1 MDITSERIRASRL
14 SDRLGAALLVLG
26 GVGFLSAA
34 LLTGWIVH
42 DLDKSTPGAP
52 GVFSTISKIQA
63 VALVGL
69 TPGMLSLLVIAFGA
83 YLQTRSTDLL
93 YGVAVDADLF
103 ADEDESDD
111 DLPEPA

>member
-1 MDITSERIRASRL
+1 MTVTSERIRASRL
-14 SDRLGAALLVLG
+14 SDRLGAALIVLG
-26 GVGFLSAA
+26 VIGFLSAA

-42 DLDKSTPGAP
+42 DLDRVTGAAAF
-52 GVFSTISKIQA
+52 GTVTKIQA

-93 YGVAVDADLF
+93 FGVAVDSDLF
-103 ADEDESDD
+103 GDEDDGT
-111 DLPEPA
+111 DLPEPF